1 MNNIVFEGSDLARD
15 MLAKGANEI
24 WCAVSDNSD
33 EEAMSDHNGNDFTA
47 RIVSFHEGFFYCTAG
62 MAWSFA
68 VPIKIVA
75 LTRSEKKLCSYEPC

>member
-1 MNNIVFEGSDLARD
+1 MNNIVFEGSNLARD
-15 MLAKGANEI
+15 MLAKGANKI

-33 EEAMSDHNGNDFTA
+33 EEAMTDHNGNDFTA
-47 RIVSFHEGFFYCTAG
+47 RIVSFHEGVFYCTAG

-75 LTRSEKKLCSYEPC
+75 LTGSEKKLCTYEPC